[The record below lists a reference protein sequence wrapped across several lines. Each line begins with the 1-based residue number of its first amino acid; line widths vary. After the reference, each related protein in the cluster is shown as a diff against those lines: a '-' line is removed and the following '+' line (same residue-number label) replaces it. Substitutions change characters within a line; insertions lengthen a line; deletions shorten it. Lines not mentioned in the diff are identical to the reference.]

1 MLLTNNL
8 SFERNSKIVFQNINL
23 SLPPKTII
31 QVTGRNGSGK
41 TTLLKL
47 LSSVLYPSNG
57 QIFWDGK
64 NLRNNSENLHKNL
77 TFIMDNNTS
86 KKDLTLIE
94 NINFWKHI
102 FRSKKT
108 NDEIN
113 RILSLLRLD
122 EYKKILVKFMSF
134 GEIRKLELCRLI
146 LENKLLWILDEPYL
160 GLDKNTCEI
169 INETFI
175 NHSKNG
181 GMVIFSSHIKVEIPN
196 KNELNLDEYEYI

>member
-1 MLLTNNL
+1 MLLANNL
-8 SFERNSKIVFQNINL
+8 SFERNSKIVFQNVNL

-47 LSSVLYPSNG
+47 LSSVLFPSDG
-57 QIFWDGK
+57 QIFWEGK
-64 NLRNNSENLHKNL
+64 NVKNNSENLHKNL
-77 TFIMDNNTS
+77 TFIMDKNTS

-94 NINFWKHI
+94 NINFWKNI

-108 NDEIN
+108 NDEII
-113 RILSLLRLD
+113 RILNLLRLN

-146 LENKLLWILDEPYL
+146 LENKSLWILDEPYL
-160 GLDKNTCEI
+160 GLDKTTCEI

-181 GMVIFSSHIKVEIPN
+181 GMIIFSSHIKVEIPN
-196 KNELNLDEYEYI
+196 KSELNLDEYEYI

>member
-1 MLLTNNL
+1 MLLANNL

-23 SLPPKTII
+23 SLQPKTII

-47 LSSVLYPSNG
+47 LSSVLYPSDG
-57 QIFWDGK
+57 QIFWEGK
-64 NLRNNSENLHKNL
+64 NVKNNSENLHKNL
-77 TFIMDNNTS
+77 TFIMDKNTS

-94 NINFWKHI
+94 NINFWKNI

-108 NDEIN
+108 NDEII
-113 RILSLLRLD
+113 RILNLLRLN

-160 GLDKNTCEI
+160 GLDKTTCEI

-175 NHSKNG
+175 NHSKKG
-181 GMVIFSSHIKVEIPN
+181 GMVIFSSHIKVEIQN

>member
-1 MLLTNNL
+1 MLLANNL

-23 SLPPKTII
+23 SLQPKTIV

-94 NINFWKHI
+94 NINFWKNI
-102 FRSKKT
+102 CRSKKT
-108 NDEIN
+108 NDEID
-113 RILSLLRLD
+113 RILNLLRLNG
-122 EYKKILVKFMSF
+122 YKKNLVKFMSF

-146 LENKLLWILDEPYL
+146 LENKSLWILDEPYL

>member
-1 MLLTNNL
+1 MLLANNL
-8 SFERNSKIVFQNINL
+8 SFERNSKIVFQNVNL

-47 LSSVLYPSNG
+47 LSSVLFPSDG
-57 QIFWDGK
+57 QIFWEGK
-64 NLRNNSENLHKNL
+64 NVKNNSENLHKNL
-77 TFIMDNNTS
+77 TFIMDKNTS

-94 NINFWKHI
+94 NINFWKNI

-108 NDEIN
+108 NDEII
-113 RILSLLRLD
+113 RILNLLRLN

-160 GLDKNTCEI
+160 GLDKTTCEI

-181 GMVIFSSHIKVEIPN
+181 GMIIFSSHIKVEIPN

>member
-47 LSSVLYPSNG
+47 LSSVLYPSDG
-57 QIFWDGK
+57 QIFWEGK
-64 NLRNNSENLHKNL
+64 NIKNNSENLHKNL
-77 TFIMDNNTS
+77 TFIMDKNTS

-94 NINFWKHI
+94 NINFWKNI
-102 FRSKKT
+102 FHSKKT

-146 LENKLLWILDEPYL
+146 LENKSLWILDEPYL

-196 KNELNLDEYEYI
+196 KSELNLDEYEYI